1 MDLLESSRRL
11 GALRAFELSCFR
23 RLGELAPRLEPASC
37 ARWASSASLAHAWR
51 ASLLEGLLPVSAG
64 LPGLSELTV
73 CREGEL
79 VELLERVMPVRV
91 GTDPLDGREIAGEV
105 LGELYP
111 RLLREYAGVL
121 ERCEPASD
129 GAVARSVRRA
139 MADLEVIRAEGLA
152 S

>member
-1 MDLLESSRRL
+1 M
-11 GALRAFELSCFR
+11 
-23 RLGELAPRLEPASC
+23 
-37 ARWASSASLAHAWR
+37 
-51 ASLLEGLLPVSAG
+51 LEGLLPVSAG